1 MAAELLQDGER
12 RDATRA
18 AVTIVAAQL
27 STLMGPPPARSIEKS
42 AKSDAVVRV

>member
-1 MAAELLQDGER
+1 VIAAELLQDGER

-27 STLMGPPPARSIEKS
+27 STLMGPPPARGQGS
-42 AKSDAVVRV
+42 AEAVVRA